1 MPDSLQFTVN
11 GKAATVTGDGNR
23 SLLEVLREDLQ
34 LTGTKYGCGEGACGA
49 CTVLVD
55 GKRTFSC
62 STAVREVVGKK
73 IQTIEGL
80 SPDGEALHPVQKAFC
95 DEGAFQ
101 CGYCTAGMIMSTVAL
116 LGRKPSPTDEEIVD
130 GMNANIC
137 RCCSYVKIVAA
148 VKNAAAQTSAAQ
160 ASGSKS

>member
-1 MPDSLQFTVN
+1 MPDSLQLTVN
-11 GKAATVTGDGNR
+11 DKPATVTGDGNR
-23 SLLEVLREDLQ
+23 SLLEILREDLQ

-62 STAVREVVGKK
+62 STPVKEVVGKK

-80 SPDGEALHPVQKAFC
+80 SDGQSLHPVQKAFC

-101 CGYCTAGMIMSTVAL
+101 CGYCTSGMIMATVAL
-116 LGRKPSPTDEEIVD
+116 LAKKANPNDGEIVEQ
-130 GMNANIC
+130 MNGNIC

-148 VKNAAAQTSAAQ
+148 VKRAAAA
-160 ASGSKS
+160 GSNS